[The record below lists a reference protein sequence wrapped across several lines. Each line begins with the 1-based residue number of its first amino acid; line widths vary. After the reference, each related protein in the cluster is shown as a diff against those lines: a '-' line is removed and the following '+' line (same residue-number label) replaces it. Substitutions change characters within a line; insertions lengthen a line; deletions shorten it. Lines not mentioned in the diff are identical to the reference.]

1 MTFFP
6 TIVYACLVVLSVGGS
21 FGGLF
26 GGSFGGSFGRSDQ
39 CTQLYIARG
48 DKIVLGSGFLYI

>member
-6 TIVYACLVVLSVGGS
+6 TIVYGCLVVLSVGGS
-21 FGGLF
+21 FGGL
-26 GGSFGGSFGRSDQ
+26 FGGSFGRSDQ